1 MDVIKKYD
9 NNSQAL
15 HFFKTI
21 HKKHGI
27 PSPYKKLRKASLWD
41 SVFTPNRDFKS
52 IYIHVAK
59 LGTIMKQ
66 NN

>member
-9 NNSQAL
+9 NNFQAL

-27 PSPYKKLRKASLWD
+27 SSPYEKLRKASLWD
-41 SVFTPNRDFKS
+41 WFTPNRDFKP
-52 IYIHVAK
+52 IYIHLTK